1 MKSGFFAR
9 LTVDALLLLPLAALA
24 QLTPQSFLQAEIE
37 AREASIAG
45 MEQRLTLLQSGAD
58 LKAEMT
64 ALAQSEARVDAV
76 FQRYGTSA
84 AKHAAY
90 AAAHAEEIAAWLEAN
105 PEIQTRLGM
114 LQTRVVELSNGFDSV
129 RGRQ

>member
-1 MKSGFFAR
+1 MKRGLFAR
-9 LTVDALLLLPLAALA
+9 LTMHMLLLLPLAAAA
-24 QLTPQSFLQAEIE
+24 QLTPQSYMQAAIE
-37 AREASIAG
+37 AREVTLAG

-58 LKAEMT
+58 LQTEMT
-64 ALAQSEARVDAV
+64 ALAQSEARVEAV

-90 AAAHAEEIAAWLEAN
+90 AAVHADEIAAWLEAN
-105 PEIQTRLGM
+105 PELQTRLGM
-114 LQTRVVELSNGFDSV
+114 LQTRVVELSHGFDSV